1 MDAMN
6 VDAKTGFLL
15 IEALTGPAR
24 RRRWSDE
31 EKVRIV
37 GETLQPGTSVTEV
50 ARRWEIC
57 PQQVWGWRRQVRE
70 GQLTVQ
76 GGNPTQRF
84 VPIVTQAPPAAA
96 DEPRAAVPE
105 QAPKP
110 RAASRI
116 EIQLAGAL
124 VRIPVGTDGALLA
137 EVLRAVRTSAA

>member
-6 VDAKTGFLL
+6 DDAKVSFRR
-15 IEALTGPAR
+15 IEVLTGPAR

-37 GETLQPGTSVTEV
+37 GETLQPGASVTEV
-50 ARRWEIC
+50 ARRREIC
-57 PQQVWGWRRQVRE
+57 QQQVWGWRRQVRE
-70 GQLTVQ
+70 GQLTAQ

-84 VPIVTQAPPAAA
+84 VPIVTQAPPFAA
-96 DEPRAAVPE
+96 DEPCAAVPE

-124 VRIPVGTDGALLA
+124 VRVPVGTDGALLA
-137 EVLRAVRTSAA
+137 EVLRAVRASAA